1 MFLGYDYKTAPTILI
16 FTFFF
21 IILVS
26 SAQIVVTKVS
36 VQRSNPIDCLA
47 RTEFTTWNFAALN
60 NTQIHRLCADV
71 ATPLTPLQK
80 RQHIANNNS
89 HIAIIAMRQK
99 QPCNTNSNNS
109 NSNDSGGSNI
119 GLRLWVSPFK
129 WSTTQTTGADV
140 VAAYSLLLCAY
151 RSLIT
156 IYCWLF
162 AACCFQLTATRPEQ
176 WVSFWAG
183 LWDPIS
189 VVIVVWAAKTRFKS
203 NFSSTEFFL
212 STLILVLFIFF
223 IFSFRF
229 YYL

>member
-189 VVIVVWAAKTRFKS
+189 VVIVLSSKNALQVKFFVYRVFLVHS
-203 NFSSTEFFL
+203 YSCFIYFFYFFFSL
-212 STLILVLFIFF
+212 LLFI
-223 IFSFRF
+223 
-229 YYL
+229 